1 MVVTFPLEKGT
12 RGDSAVSSGRARDQ
26 GRRPTIPDVAE
37 RAGVSKSVVSR
48 ALRGEERVSPL
59 RRQAVIAAAAD
70 VDYRPNAMARS
81 LVQRRT
87 YNVGVVVSDLHNTFF
102 AEVLDGVNLA
112 IRWVSPGESHP
123 QATLRTR
130 RERLRSPGSQHS
142 ARRGIGEL
150 SRLISRGDWPND
162 HARVLRPLGS
172 ARITEHH
179 RYYGAIRPCAPP
191 RSSAPYVLALSGFS
205 L

>member
-1 MVVTFPLEKGT
+1 MPGNWP
-12 RGDSAVSSGRARDQ
+12 ARF
-26 GRRPTIPDVAE
+26 
-37 RAGVSKSVVSR
+37 
-48 ALRGEERVSPL
+48 LGEG
-59 RRQAVIAAAAD
+59 AAATSSP
-70 VDYRPNAMARS
+70 YP
-81 LVQRRT
+81 T
-87 YNVGVVVSDLHNTFF
+87 T
-102 AEVLDGVNLA
+102 
-112 IRWVSPGESHP
+112 RWVSPGESHP

-191 RSSAPYVLALSGFS
+191 RYSAPYVLALSGFS